1 MTRPVRIRR
10 GDIEPP
16 NGANAALGERR
27 QRDFSASGSFSI
39 ISAGLTH
46 LGLKRDLRRSGAKD
60 PGRHTGP
67 DRVRRRQIHRRKA
80 YSVDTLCRA
89 PRGMRA
95 QQWRGLP
102 CAAVHRSV
110 SQGNPGAAPNGSPAG
125 VERCVV
131 RYPMTNHSG
140 RCLRQ
145 ELLHSPVRPAHL
157 PLMNSHRNSEL
168 VSPG

>member
-1 MTRPVRIRR
+1 MARRTRGAIPVLIAFA
-10 GDIEPP
+10 GDKFID
-16 NGANAALGERR
+16 GKLIA
-27 QRDFSASGSFSI
+27 
-39 ISAGLTH
+39 LTH
-46 LGLKRDLRRSGAKD
+46 YIE
-60 PGRHTGP
+60 RH
-67 DRVRRRQIHRRKA
+67 VA
-80 YSVDTLCRA
+80 
-89 PRGMRA
+89 
-95 QQWRGLP
+95 
-102 CAAVHRSV
+102 CAHSNGEGCLALLVHRSV